1 MAAVRSAP
9 AMPRVSIGWV
19 LEQPAMRRLIL
30 RTFAAGLAVFIGLP
44 LLTLVLWSFA
54 GQWFW
59 PSLIPAEWSTKW
71 WERVFANPRVVD
83 AMIRSFTIAPVVTV
97 LTAVISIPAGYAFA
111 RLNVPF
117 RKVLL
122 LLFLIPNAFPR
133 IGIYVSLAVLY
144 YQLQLIDT
152 FWGVVF
158 LHMIGTLVYMTWI
171 TTATFRS
178 ISPYLEEAARDAGA
192 SPVRAFFAVVLPLA
206 VPGIIVASLFT
217 FLASLDESQGTLIV
231 GTPHNI
237 TMPVLMYTLIS
248 SFERPIAAVFSV
260 LLTLPS
266 LVLLFAAQKYLRSE
280 YVAAGLGR
288 M

>member
-1 MAAVRSAP
+1 MAVAKAESVAAVPYAWGLAHP
-9 AMPRVSIGWV
+9 G
-19 LEQPAMRRLIL
+19 MRRMLVRL
-30 RTFAAGLAVFIGLP
+30 LAAGLLVFIGLP

-54 GQWFW
+54 GEWFW
-59 PSLIPAEWSTKW
+59 PAVTPTQFSSRWYIQ
-71 WERVFANPRVVD
+71 VFQNPRVLD
-83 AMIRSFTIAPVVTV
+83 AMLLSFTIAPVVTL
-97 LTAVISIPAGYAFA
+97 LTAAVAIPAGYAFA
-111 RLNVPF
+111 RLNVPY

-133 IGIYVSLAVLY
+133 IGLYVSLAVLY
-144 YQLQLIDT
+144 YQVGLIDT

-192 SPVRAFFAVVLPLA
+192 SPLRAFFAVVLPLA
-206 VPGIIVASLFT
+206 MPGIIVASLFS
-217 FLASLDESQGTLIV
+217 FLASLDEAQGTLVV
-231 GTPHNI
+231 GTPHFI

-248 SFERPIAAVFSV
+248 SFERPVAAVFSV

-266 LVLLFAAQKYLRSE
+266 LVLLFAAQRYLRSE

-288 M
+288 V

>member
-1 MAAVRSAP
+1 MAAASLSSPVPSIPYNWALSNP
-9 AMPRVSIGWV
+9 A
-19 LEQPAMRRLIL
+19 LRRMML
-30 RTFAAGLAVFIGLP
+30 RLLAAGLFVFVGFP
-44 LLTLVLWSFA
+44 LLTLVLWSLA
-54 GQWFW
+54 GSWFW
-59 PSLIPAEWSTKW
+59 PALIPSEWTTRW
-71 WERVFANPRVVD
+71 YQQVFENPRVID

-97 LTAVISIPAGYAFA
+97 LTALISVPAGYAFA
-111 RLNVPF
+111 RLDVPYK
-117 RKVLL
+117 KVLL

-133 IGIYVSLAVLY
+133 IGLYVSLAVLY
-144 YQLQLIDT
+144 YQLNLIDT

-178 ISPYLEEAARDAGA
+178 INPHLEEAARDAGA
-192 SPVRAFFAVVLPLA
+192 SPIRAFFSVMLPLA
-206 VPGIIVASLFT
+206 MPGIIVASLFS
-217 FLASLDESQGTLIV
+217 FLASLDEAQGTLIV

-260 LLTLPS
+260 LLTVPS
-266 LVLLFAAQKYLRSE
+266 LVLLFGAQRYLQGE

-288 M
+288 V

>member
-1 MAAVRSAP
+1 MSVPYAWGLSHP
-9 AMPRVSIGWV
+9 G
-19 LEQPAMRRLIL
+19 MRRMLIRL
-30 RTFAAGLAVFIGLP
+30 LAGGLVVFVGVP

-54 GQWFW
+54 GEWFW
-59 PSLIPAEWSTKW
+59 PAVVPTQFTTRWYQAVLE
-71 WERVFANPRVVD
+71 NPRVID
-83 AMIRSFTIAPVVTV
+83 AMILSFTIAPVVTL
-97 LTAVISIPAGYAFA
+97 LTALISIPAGYAFA

-117 RKVLL
+117 RRVLL

-133 IGIYVSLAVLY
+133 IGLYVSLAVLY
-144 YQLQLIDT
+144 YQVGLIDT

-178 ISPYLEEAARDAGA
+178 INPALEEAARDAGA
-192 SPVRAFFAVVLPLA
+192 SPVRAFFAVVLPIA
-206 VPGIIVASLFT
+206 MPGIIVASLFS
-217 FLASLDESQGTLIV
+217 FLASLDEAQGTLVV
-231 GTPHNI
+231 GTPHFI

-260 LLTLPS
+260 LLTIPS
-266 LVLLFAAQKYLRSE
+266 LLLLFAAQRYLQSE

-288 M
+288 I

>member
-1 MAAVRSAP
+1 ML
-9 AMPRVSIGWV
+9 I
-19 LEQPAMRRLIL
+19 RLL
-30 RTFAAGLAVFIGLP
+30 AGGLVVFVGVP

-54 GQWFW
+54 GEWFW
-59 PSLIPAEWSTKW
+59 PAVVPTQFTTRWYQAVLE
-71 WERVFANPRVVD
+71 NPRVID
-83 AMIRSFTIAPVVTV
+83 AMILSFTIAPVVTL
-97 LTAVISIPAGYAFA
+97 LTALISIPAGYAFA

-117 RKVLL
+117 RRVLL

-133 IGIYVSLAVLY
+133 IGLYVSLAVLY
-144 YQLQLIDT
+144 YQVGLIDT

-178 ISPYLEEAARDAGA
+178 INPALEEAARDAGA
-192 SPVRAFFAVVLPLA
+192 SPVRAFFAVVLPIA
-206 VPGIIVASLFT
+206 MPGIIVASLFS
-217 FLASLDESQGTLIV
+217 FLASLDEAQGTLVV
-231 GTPHNI
+231 GTPHFI

-260 LLTLPS
+260 LLTIPS
-266 LVLLFAAQKYLRSE
+266 LLLLFAAQRYLQSE

-288 M
+288 I